1 MKILHV
7 NFSDNKGGAS
17 ISVMRLH
24 KYLLEIGVDSNLLVA
39 DKELNEDKV
48 ISINKTSQK
57 ISNIVKSSIS
67 RNIKLFFKSSNKNT
81 HSINLIPSKLL
92 KIINEFNADIVNL
105 HWLGNETLSINQIS
119 KIKSKI
125 VWTMHD
131 MWPFCGAEHYTSDER
146 YKRGYLKNNR
156 PVYEKG
162 FDINKYIWGKKI
174 LKFKNVNKII
184 VTSKWMQ
191 DCLKESLIFK
201 NHPIKEIPLILDQK
215 FWSPVNESD
224 TAKKILGLPK
234 NKKIITFGS
243 DNYLGNDR
251 KGFNYIIKIFEYYEN
266 NNDIEFIIFGE
277 NNSNRLNNYLKKFNV
292 KKKFINLGK
301 INDQINMKLLY
312 AASDLIISPS
322 IQEAF
327 GLIISESQHMGVPC
341 VVFKNTGSES
351 IVEHKKTGYVAKL
364 KSVDDFIEG
373 ITWCLENLNKKEKII
388 NDLIR
393 EKFKTDKIINAYLEF
408 LKT

>member
-24 KYLLEIGVDSNLLVA
+24 KHLLEIGVDSNLLVA
-39 DKELNEDKV
+39 DKELNENKV

-57 ISNIVKSSIS
+57 ISNIIKSSIS
-67 RNIKLFFKSSNKNT
+67 RNIKFFFQSSNKNT

-146 YKRGYLKNNR
+146 YKKGYLKNNR
-156 PVYEKG
+156 PTYEKG
-162 FDINKYIWGKKI
+162 FDINKYVWEKKVH
-174 LKFKNVNKII
+174 KFKNIDKII
-184 VTSKWMQ
+184 ATSKWMQ
-191 DCLKESLIFK
+191 DSLKESLIFK

-215 FWSPVNESD
+215 FWSPVTESD
-224 TAKKILGLPK
+224 TPKKILELPN

-251 KGFNYIIKIFEYYEN
+251 KGFNYVIKFLKYYEN
-266 NNDIEFIIFGE
+266 NDDIEFVIFGE
-277 NNSNRLNNYLKKFNV
+277 NNSNKLNNYLKKFNV
-292 KKKFINLGK
+292 KKNFINLGK
-301 INDQINMKLLY
+301 INDQVNMKLLY

-327 GLIISESQHMGVPC
+327 GLIVSESQHMGVPS

-351 IVEHKKTGYVAKL
+351 IVEHKKTGYVAEL
-364 KSVDDFIEG
+364 KSTDDFIEG
-373 ITWCLENLNKKEKII
+373 ISWCLNNLNKKEKII
-388 NDLIR
+388 NDLIK
-393 EKFKTDKIINAYLEF
+393 EKFKTQKLINDYLEF
-408 LKT
+408 INT